1 MKNPKSMAPI
11 GLEIN
16 PAKSFVEH
24 EGLKR
29 VRPLKADFSVEMPK
43 TQQREI

>member
-16 PAKSFVEH
+16 PAKSFAEH

-29 VRPLKADFSVEMPK
+29 VTPLKAADADFTVEVK
-43 TQQREI
+43 GTK